1 MYVPQI
7 VQCSFNGRSIQ
18 ARHCSGEI
26 RYNSIMGEMVIMV
39 KMVIMGEMVI
49 MVKMAN
55 LVKMV
60 IMIKIVILVKMVI
73 MFKMVIMVKRVIT
86 ILKKVGHTL

>member
-1 MYVPQI
+1 MIYALYPE
-7 VQCSFNGRSIQ
+7 SFCDKKL
-18 ARHCSGEI
+18 AI
-26 RYNSIMGEMVIMV
+26 RKVFAFCDSAL
-39 KMVIMGEMVI
+39 VIMGEMVI

-86 ILKKVGHTL
+86 GLKKVGHTL